1 MSSIP
6 QTSGRLHGI
15 IPPLVT
21 PLKDSGNLDAG
32 GLERLIEHL
41 ITGGVH
47 GLFVLGSTG
56 EAASLPDLVRLDVV
70 VTACRLARGR
80 VPVIVGIT
88 HTCFDN
94 SVEFAKVA
102 ADQGAHAVVLSTPYY
117 YLLGQ
122 DELAGYIERMVERVS
137 LPVLLYNIPQ
147 LTKVRMEPQTLRRV
161 LRIDR
166 IIGIKDSSHDVAYL
180 DEVLALARER
190 PDWTV
195 LVGAEALLADAIAK
209 GGHGGVC
216 GGANLAPRLF
226 VDLYDAALAG
236 DAARVASLRQR
247 ISDLGRAYR
256 LGPHLPD
263 SIRGMKAALSLI
275 GICNDRMAEPFTAA
289 TPAER
294 EQIRQALEE
303 LGLLRSPG

>member
-1 MSSIP
+1 MSSTP
-6 QTSGRLHGI
+6 QTSRRLHGVV
-15 IPPLVT
+15 PPLVT
-21 PLKDSGNLDAG
+21 PLKSDGNLDAG

-41 ITGGVH
+41 IAGGVH

-56 EAASLPDLVRLDVV
+56 EAASLADLVRFDVV

-94 SVEFAKVA
+94 SVEFAKIA
-102 ADQGAHAVVLSTPYY
+102 ADQGAQAVVLSTPYY
-117 YLLGQ
+117 YPLGQ
-122 DELAGYIERMVERVS
+122 EELAGYIERIFERVP

-161 LRIDR
+161 MRIER

-180 DEVLALARER
+180 DQVLSLARER

-195 LVGAEALLADAIAK
+195 LVGAEGLLADAIAK

-226 VDLYDAALAG
+226 VDLYDAALKD
-236 DAARVASLRQR
+236 DAARVAELRQR
-247 ISDLGRAYR
+247 VSDLSRAYR

-263 SIRGMKAALSLI
+263 SIRGMKAALSLLS
-275 GICNDRMAEPFTAA
+275 ICHEHMAEPFTDAM
-289 TPAER
+289 PAER
-294 EQIRQALEE
+294 ERIRDSLRG
-303 LGLLRSPG
+303 LGFL